1 MNLEQFA
8 TIARERIPTADEFAG
23 LIRGQGWTV
32 RRDKG
37 GHPCLRAPVTDPL
50 ALKLAKMLSREP
62 WRTNVLPLFDMPDD
76 ARPDVVTTDPKPLP
90 TTAPPKSEWETC
102 ATCRAD
108 VLAAEMPTAMA
119 LCDAP
124 SKCPYRPA
132 EATPA
137 VRYERPSAPSSPSG
151 PARPLIGSRPAPP
164 PPRPDLFA
172 G

>member
-1 MNLEQFA
+1 MTA
-8 TIARERIPTADEFAG
+8 TPRDLVEA
-23 LIRGQGWTV
+23 V
-32 RRDKG
+32 RRG
-37 GHPCLRAPVTDPL
+37 GFDFYIDGDRARLRPV
-50 ALKLAKMLSREP
+50 AKTPAIGRELVEEL
-62 WRTNVLPLFDMPDD
+62 RDRRAEVLDYLREFDLPGD
-76 ARPDVVTTDPKPLP
+76 ARPDAVTTDPKPLP
-90 TTAPPKSEWETC
+90 TPAPPKSEWETC

-137 VRYERPSAPSSPSG
+137 ASYERPSAPSSPSG

-164 PPRPDLFA
+164 PAPPDLFA